1 MTCKFLI
8 CSVVLT
14 IISTIL
20 LLSTFVLD
28 QRLIGLFFTDL
39 ALRLGIEG
47 NPTVIMELSIWSFLF
62 LIKVGLVVG
71 VGGTLSIWISQRF
84 FGKNR
89 TDAILTNLTVLGTT
103 IVILLIIGEFAVRL
117 AFIDITTTG
126 DNTSYFSRRWNKNRS
141 SVRLNTWRFRE
152 QEFELA
158 KPDGI
163 YRIAVIGDSITF
175 GQGIEEEDR
184 FTNLLGKYL
193 NEKNNKYRYEVLN
206 FGRPGAETIDHIVV
220 LKDLVLK
227 ANPDFILLQWFIND
241 FEGHDKSGR
250 PKFMPLLPVKQLHFI
265 LHRSSALYYLINQQW
280 NSLQEL
286 LALSGSYDEYM
297 FRRFGNPKSS
307 ESREAIQALKDFI
320 DLCNYQKTPLGIVLF
335 PRIANLGKDYPL
347 EYLHNRVLDICTHEG
362 ITCIDLRSTYAPLL
376 HNGEFKKLWVN
387 QFDAHP
393 GPLANHLVASRLMEV
408 FETIWLSI
416 ALDDK

>member
-141 SVRLNTWRFRE
+141 SVRLNTWGFRE

-163 YRIAVIGDSITF
+163 SR
-175 GQGIEEEDR
+175 
-184 FTNLLGKYL
+184 
-193 NEKNNKYRYEVLN
+193 
-206 FGRPGAETIDHIVV
+206 
-220 LKDLVLK
+220 
-227 ANPDFILLQWFIND
+227 
-241 FEGHDKSGR
+241 
-250 PKFMPLLPVKQLHFI
+250 MP
-265 LHRSSALYYLINQQW
+265 SSA
-280 NSLQEL
+280 
-286 LALSGSYDEYM
+286 
-297 FRRFGNPKSS
+297 
-307 ESREAIQALKDFI
+307 
-320 DLCNYQKTPLGIVLF
+320 
-335 PRIANLGKDYPL
+335 
-347 EYLHNRVLDICTHEG
+347 
-362 ITCIDLRSTYAPLL
+362 
-376 HNGEFKKLWVN
+376 
-387 QFDAHP
+387 
-393 GPLANHLVASRLMEV
+393 
-408 FETIWLSI
+408 
-416 ALDDK
+416 